1 MVYLQKKLNTLV
13 KIEGSDGSSF
23 LDVPRTLTFTIVDE
37 EGHSGYFSNNP
48 EDVSIE
54 LEENIIFFK
63 VKDTIIDNI
72 EFLDAKTMINYI
84 YDL

>member
-1 MVYLQKKLNTLV
+1 MVYLEKKLNTLV
-13 KIEGSDGSSF
+13 KSVGSDGASF
-23 LDVPRTLTFTIVDE
+23 LDIPRTLTFTIVDE
-37 EGHSGYFSNNP
+37 EGHSGYFSNNS

-63 VKDTIIDNI
+63 VKDTLIDNI
-72 EFLDAKTMINYI
+72 EFADARSMIKYI